1 MDGIIESS
9 NIVEPVANVEP
20 QNEVIEQVETST
32 ESVIG
37 EVATSQEETK
47 PVQSAEENA
56 KFAEVRRR
64 AAEEA
69 RTKAKDET
77 IAEMFGE
84 SHGIYTY
91 AEYQVALAKQEQEQH
106 DQAIR
111 EEYEAKGLP
120 DDVVNELVEWKRS
133 REQSKAEE
141 VTKQQQAQQQADM
154 REFIKEF
161 PDVKPEDI
169 PVEVW
174 QANEKGVP
182 LSYAYA
188 KHAYKQA
195 TKAEEISKANEE
207 NAKSSTGSVSG
218 LGGQSTALTQ
228 EMVDNMSPQE
238 LSSRWGEV
246 KKLFKM
252 K

>member
-20 QNEVIEQVETST
+20 QSEVTEQVETST
-32 ESVIG
+32 ESAIG
-37 EVATSQEETK
+37 EVATPQQNEK
-47 PVQSAEENA
+47 PIQSAEENA
-56 KFAEVRRR
+56 KLADVRRR

-69 RTKAKDET
+69 RTTARDEM
-77 IAEMFGE
+77 ISEMFGE
-84 SHGIYTY
+84 THGIHTY
-91 AEYQVALAKQEQEQH
+91 AEYQEALAKQEQEQKLSELLE
-106 DQAIR
+106 QNIP
-111 EEYEAKGLP
+111 EEYATEMLENRKF
-120 DDVVNELVEWKRS
+120 
-133 REQSKAEE
+133 REQFEAEK
-141 VTKQQQAQQQADM
+141 TAKQQQEQQQADM

-218 LGGQSTALTQ
+218 LGGQSTGLTK
-228 EMVDNMSPQE
+228 EMVNNMSPQE